1 MTPAKKKVA
10 IIENHELGIYSI
22 RHDLVMA
29 IAEKYDVS
37 ILTEVDDSFKNGDL
51 EKLVQFVDV
60 GKSVLNPITAV
71 KYNSRL
77 HKALKEIKPDVCLTF
92 TIRPAIYGNMVT
104 GKLKIPTISTIT
116 GTGPLFD
123 SKSLSYTIARQ
134 LYKWVL
140 RKTKFVFFPNYDD
153 LNAFVERKYITPAQ
167 AKRVPGSGI
176 NYEKFAPM
184 PYTRGNDGRF
194 VFLFISRLLKDKGV
208 MEYVEAASII
218 KQQFPHAEFHIIGP
232 IWTGNKKSLT
242 VTEKELNEWIEKK
255 WIVYHDKQKDVRP
268 FVADADC
275 VVMPSYREGMSNVL
289 LEAASMA
296 RPLIATDVTGCRDIV
311 DDEVNGLLCKVK
323 NGKDLAMKMKKMIE
337 LSPDQRRSMGE
348 KGREKMIREFDKKKV
363 IGIYLQAID
372 EITNGRP

>member
-1 MTPAKKKVA
+1 MNPIKKKVA

-29 IAEKYDVS
+29 IAEKYEVS
-37 ILTEVDDSFKNGDL
+37 VLTEVDDSFKNGDL
-51 EKLVQFVDV
+51 EKIVNFVDV

-77 HKALKEIKPDVCLTF
+77 HKSLKEIKPDVCLTF

-104 GKLKIPTISTIT
+104 NRLKIPTISTIT
-116 GTGPLFD
+116 GTGPLFE
-123 SKSLSYTIARQ
+123 SRSISYTIARQ

-140 RKTKFVFFPNYDD
+140 KKTKFVFFPNYDD
-153 LNAFVERKYITPAQ
+153 LNAFVERKYITQAQ

-208 MEYVEAASII
+208 MEYVQAASII
-218 KQQFPHAEFHIIGP
+218 RKQYPQAEFHIIGP
-232 IWTGNKKSLT
+232 IWGGNKKSLT
-242 VTEKELNEWIEKK
+242 VTEDELNEWIEKK

-268 FVADADC
+268 YMADADC

-296 RPLIATDVTGCRDIV
+296 RPLIATNVTGCRDIV
-311 DDEVNGLLCKVK
+311 EDGVNGLLCKVK
-323 NGKDLAMKMKKMIE
+323 SGEDLAEKMIKMMSLPAE
-337 LSPDQRRSMGE
+337 QRKTMGE